1 MAEGETTGE
10 EGCGCARPIARLLE
24 GAAHFHAEV
33 FPARRALFASLANSQ
48 TPGVL
53 FIACADSRVAPEMI
67 TGTEPGEMFVCRNIG
82 NIVPAYGEM
91 LGGVSA
97 VVEFAT
103 VALGVSDIVICGH
116 SDCSAMRALSNPGAA
131 LDQMPTV
138 RSWLRNAEAARGE
151 VAARQPQLSGE
162 AEVAAL
168 VEENVRLQLA
178 HLRTHPAVAARLADG
193 RLAVHG
199 WIYRIAEGEIR
210 VFDER
215 QQRLMTVGEAR
226 QRLRA

>member
-1 MAEGETTGE
+1 MADEATGE
-10 EGCGCARPIARLLE
+10 GGCGCMRPIARLLQ
-24 GAAHFHAEV
+24 GAEHFHTEV

-48 TPGVL
+48 APGVL

-116 SDCSAMRALSNPGAA
+116 SDCGAMRALSNPGAA
-131 LDQMPTV
+131 LEEMPTV
-138 RSWLRNAEAARGE
+138 RSWLRNAEAAGDV

-162 AEVAAL
+162 AAL
-168 VEENVRLQLA
+168 EALAEENVRLQLA
-178 HLRTHPAVAARLADG
+178 HLRSHPAVAARLADG
-193 RLAVHG
+193 RLAIHG

-210 VFDER
+210 VFDE
-215 QQRLMTVGEAR
+215 QQRRLMTVEEAR
-226 QRLRA
+226 QRLRV